1 MTPRG
6 IRNNNPL
13 NIRIS
18 GQKWKGK
25 VTPSKDCA
33 FEQFQS
39 MAYGIRAAIVI
50 VRTYIRSHHL
60 ETPRQIIRRWA
71 PPHENSTDQYISFVS
86 KKAGLDAEKRLTI
99 NSKFDICRMLWAM
112 AIYENGQEVDFK
124 QFVEAWTL
132 I

>member
-1 MTPRG
+1 
-6 IRNNNPL
+6 
-13 NIRIS
+13 
-18 GQKWKGK
+18 
-25 VTPSKDCA
+25 
-33 FEQFQS
+33 